1 MKEEKAAV
9 KSVPGKGIVFFD
21 GVCGLC
27 NRLVDLLM
35 RKDRKN
41 IFLYA
46 PLQGASAAKYIPAI
60 HTGDLK
66 TVVYLKDD
74 KMYFKSDA
82 ILQIL
87 ADLGG
92 AWKFFSVFKIVHRP
106 LRNWVY
112 DLIAK
117 RRYKWF
123 DQRESCRIPMP
134 EERAK
139 FLE

>member
-1 MKEEKAAV
+1 MQKEKVRANPIA
-9 KSVPGKGIVFFD
+9 GKGIVFFD

-27 NRLVDLLM
+27 NRLVDFLM

-41 IFLYA
+41 MLLYA
-46 PLQGASAAKYIPAI
+46 PLQGATATKYISNVNP
-60 HTGDLK
+60 GDLS

-74 KMYFKSDA
+74 KLLFKSDA

-87 ADLGG
+87 VDIGG
-92 AWKFFSVFKIVHRP
+92 FWKMFGAFKIVHRP

-123 DQRESCRIPMP
+123 GQRESCRVPTP
-134 EERAK
+134 AELAK
-139 FLE
+139 FLD

>member
-1 MKEEKAAV
+1 MREEKAV
-9 KSVPGKGIVFFD
+9 SSPFPGKGIVFFD

-27 NRLVDLLM
+27 NRLVDFLM
-35 RKDRKN
+35 RRDRRG

-46 PLQGASAAKYIPAI
+46 TLQGTTAAKYITNI
-60 HTGDLK
+60 QVVDLK
-66 TVVYLKDD
+66 TVVYLKGD
-74 KMYFKSDA
+74 KLLFKSDA

-87 ADLGG
+87 VDLGG
-92 AWKFFSVFKIVHRP
+92 AWKFFGVFKIVYRP

-112 DLIAK
+112 DLVAK

-123 DQRESCRIPMP
+123 GQKESCRMPRP

-139 FLE
+139 FLD